1 MDIYYRGFDAQSPI
15 STAAKH
21 VSAFAARLVLS
32 VLRSVKYLDDA
43 TFDALEKVLTI
54 NNLWACMLIF
64 AGWMLASIIGG
75 PVGAAV
81 NAILLYFGIQELY
94 DRIGEIYHPLKDWL
108 QGAYDAQKDDDLEAP
123 AKSFATGLANGAITV
138 LEFVILH
145 KLFKATESALTK
157 RLPPPA
163 WLDAIWERTVGER
176 VRRRRAK
183 PAKDAD
189 DGQAQSQAVTTIAG
203 TLQTQGVK
211 AAASKAGGAS
221 VGPLVAVGVG
231 VVTVVTLTTIA
242 AVATRKRRS

>member
-1 MDIYYRGFDAQSPI
+1 MDIYYRGFESQSPI
-15 STAAKH
+15 SSAAKH

-32 VLRSVKYLDDA
+32 VLRSVSYLDDA
-43 TFDALEKVLTI
+43 TFAALEKVLTL

-81 NAILLYFGIQELY
+81 NALLLYFGIQELY

-108 QGAYDAQKDDDLEAP
+108 QGSYDATKDDELEAP

-163 WLDAIWERTVGER
+163 WLEAVWKRTMGER
-176 VRRRRAK
+176 ARTRRAK
-183 PAKDAD
+183 PDKKANDK
-189 DGQAQSQAVTTIAG
+189 SQAVTTIAG
-203 TLQTQGVK
+203 TLQAQGVK
-211 AAASKAGGAS
+211 AAANKAGSAS

-242 AVATRKRRS
+242 VVSAGRDKR

>member
-1 MDIYYRGFDAQSPI
+1 MDIYYRGFESQSPI
-15 STAAKH
+15 SSAAKH

-32 VLRSVKYLDDA
+32 VLRSVSYLDDA
-43 TFDALEKVLTI
+43 TFAALEKVLTF

-81 NAILLYFGIQELY
+81 NALLLYFGIQELY

-108 QGAYDAQKDDDLEAP
+108 QGSYDATKEDELEAP

-157 RLPPPA
+157 RLPAPA
-163 WLDAIWERTVGER
+163 WLEAVWERTVGER
-176 VRRRRAK
+176 ARTRRAK
-183 PAKDAD
+183 SDKKANDK
-189 DGQAQSQAVTTIAG
+189 SQAVTTIAG
-203 TLQTQGVK
+203 TLQAQGVK
-211 AAASKAGGAS
+211 AAANKAGGAS

-242 AVATRKRRS
+242 VVSAGKDKR